1 MASAAKAQGLLD
13 FRYSGLDRTLLN
25 DDIDFASDDSQWRID
40 KQLCTVDGERSPTQ
54 CGFCSPVGATQR
66 QTHFAKWLTEKPH
79 QASDGRAGR
88 ATLQRSWLYFQRQA
102 IVATHLWQLTASQLD
117 APQPLLVF
125 PRWSGARL
133 DRWLASQSQVSVRS
147 EWVAI
152 ACALLRHLEGLHR
165 SGFVHGQL
173 CLEHVWLTANEEVR
187 LLGLGR
193 CEAVGQAADNRW
205 SESGSDARQ
214 SMYIPPEQSD
224 PNAEVSSAEDI
235 YAAAAVI
242 DELCHGQFCHTPVG
256 RCMRAENPYDRP
268 TASELVELFASY
280 HAELTGSFGTNVA
293 RRAAA

>member
-1 MASAAKAQGLLD
+1 M
-13 FRYSGLDRTLLN
+13 LN
-25 DDIDFASDDSQWRID
+25 DDIDFASDSSQWRID
-40 KQLCTVDGERSPTQ
+40 KQLCDVDGERSLTQ
-54 CGFCSPVGATQR
+54 CGFCSPAGAAQR
-66 QTHFAKWLTEKPH
+66 QTHFAKWLTEKPREGNL
-79 QASDGRAGR
+79 GRASQS
-88 ATLQRSWLYFQRQA
+88 TLRRSWWYFQRQA

-133 DRWLASQSQVSVRS
+133 DGWLAAQSQVSVRS

-152 ACALLRHLEGLHR
+152 ACELLRHLERLHR
-165 SGFVHGQL
+165 SGFVHARL

-205 SESGSDARQ
+205 SETGLDARQ
-214 SMYIPPEQSD
+214 PRYIPPERFH
-224 PNAEVSSAEDI
+224 PNGEISSAEDI
-235 YAAAAVI
+235 YSAAAVI
-242 DELCHGQFCHTPVG
+242 DELCHGQFCQTPIG

-293 RRAAA
+293 RRSAA